1 LISAPLLRT
10 QADALAARA
19 PSRRGAPLTHEKEV
33 WNFGSIPKMSG
44 WVGKRRAQHRY
55 TASVLLTE
63 DSPPLRVALVGAGR
77 IGRVHLKA
85 LSATR
90 SAEVVGVYDQNL
102 DLARERA
109 AAEGVRRV
117 YASWGEVL
125 DDEHVQCVGVLLP
138 HDLHEQYAIEALE
151 AGKHVVCEKPLAP
164 TLAECERMLAAA
176 TRAGRKLFPVHN
188 RVYSLGVERLGEILR
203 QDGIGDVF
211 LAQTTG
217 FEAPPTV
224 QTWLAT
230 PRGGGGVLM
239 SQAVHPMY
247 ILRWLLGDVVRVS
260 CLFGDRKVVDMSA
273 EDHAVV
279 LLKFANGIAADMT
292 CTFGIAHGPLEHSI
306 TLHGRDGYLELS
318 RAGLH
323 IISPRT
329 YGDTDLH
336 EISVTDTDPTGGF
349 TRMWDDYARG
359 MLDGVSTRQT
369 GADGMHAVEVVQAA
383 YRSNAT
389 GQTVDLPLKID

>member
-1 LISAPLLRT
+1 MA
-10 QADALAARA
+10 
-19 PSRRGAPLTHEKEV
+19 
-33 WNFGSIPKMSG
+33 
-44 WVGKRRAQHRY
+44 
-55 TASVLLTE
+55 
-63 DSPPLRVALVGAGR
+63 LRVALVGMGR

-85 LSATR
+85 LSMVE
-90 SAEVVGVYDQNL
+90 SAKIIGVYDLNT

-109 AAEGVRRV
+109 SDANVERV
-117 YASWGEVL
+117 FASWQEL
-125 DDEHVQCVGVLLP
+125 LHDPEVQCVGILLP

-164 TLAECERMLAAA
+164 TLPECDRMLDAAA
-176 TRAGRKLFPVHN
+176 RSGCKILPVHN
-188 RVYSLGVERLGEILR
+188 RVYSLAVEKMHELLH
-203 QDGIGDVF
+203 QDAIGDVF

-247 ILRWLLGDVVRVS
+247 VLRWLLGDVARVS

-279 LLKFANGIAADMT
+279 LLKFANGIAAEMT
-292 CTFGIAHGPLEHSI
+292 CTFGIAHGPLDHSI
-306 TLHGRDGYLELS
+306 TFHGSDGYLQLS
-318 RAGLH
+318 HQRLQ
-323 IISPRT
+323 IISPRM

-336 EISVTDTDPTGGF
+336 EVPLIETDSTFGF
-349 TRMWDDYARG
+349 AHLWEDYARG
-359 MLDGVSTRQT
+359 ILEDVPTRQT
-369 GADGMHAVEVVQAA
+369 GEDGKRAVEIVQAA

-389 GQTVDLPLKID
+389 GQTIDLPLVVD